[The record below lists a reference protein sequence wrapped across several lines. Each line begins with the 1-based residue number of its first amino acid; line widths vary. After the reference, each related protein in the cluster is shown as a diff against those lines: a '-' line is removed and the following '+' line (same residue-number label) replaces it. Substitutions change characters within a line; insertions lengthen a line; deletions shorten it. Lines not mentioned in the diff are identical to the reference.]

1 MIFDRLALAGS
12 FLGVVALFEFAWLV
26 ARRYPTSWAI
36 PVVYGLGVTWAAGC
50 TALFTIQAIRQPTV
64 GGVLLAVAWLVAL
77 ALLALLATVATRF
90 MLMRR
95 NLAARQMV
103 PFTALLGPV
112 DRPSDDGRML
122 LAGDWQVQEGG
133 GAPLFTVEPG
143 RRSPTKEELIGV
155 VQRVWLADG
164 SLMAAGLV
172 MAGARL
178 AGLKPEMAITP
189 RHPDGPHDP
198 SHMLAGWPMQF
209 EPGAD
214 GQLLCVFPA
223 GVVTSVLMGPQPAFP
238 HVWLAVD
245 PEVS

>member
-1 MIFDRLALAGS
+1 MIFDRLALAGA
-12 FLGVVALFEFAWLV
+12 FVGIVALFEAGRWV

-36 PVVYGLGVTWAAGC
+36 PVVYGLGVAWAVAC
-50 TALFTIQAIRQPTV
+50 TALFVIPAIRQPTV
-64 GGVLLAVAWLVAL
+64 WNVLLVVGWLNAL
-77 ALLALLATVATRF
+77 ALLGLVAILAIWF

-95 NLAARQMV
+95 NLAARRLV

-112 DRPSDDGRML
+112 DSPSDDGRML
-122 LAGDWQVQEGG
+122 LAGDWQVPERG

-172 MAGARL
+172 MVGARL

-189 RHPDGPHDP
+189 RHHDGPHDP
-198 SHMLAGWPMQF
+198 SHILAGWPMSF
-209 EPGAD
+209 EPDDG

-223 GVVTSVLMGPQPAFP
+223 GVVTSVRMGPQPAFP
-238 HVWLAVD
+238 DVWLAVD

>member
-1 MIFDRLALAGS
+1 MIFDRFALAGA
-12 FLGVVALFEFAWLV
+12 FLGIVALFEAGRWV

-36 PVVYGLGVTWAAGC
+36 PVVYGLGVTWAVAG
-50 TALFTIQAIRQPTV
+50 TALFAIPAMRQPTV
-64 GGVLLAVAWLVAL
+64 WNVLIVVGWLNAL
-77 ALLALLATVATRF
+77 ALLGLVATVATRF

-95 NLAARQMV
+95 NLAARQLV

-122 LAGDWQVQEGG
+122 LAGDWQVQERG
-133 GAPLFTVEPG
+133 GAPLFTVEPR

-189 RHPDGPHDP
+189 RQHDGPHDP
-198 SHMLAGWPMQF
+198 SHMLAGWPMSF

-214 GQLLCVFPA
+214 GQLLCVFPP
-223 GVVTSVLMGPQPAFP
+223 GTVTSVRMGPQPAFP

>member
-1 MIFDRLALAGS
+1 MIFDRLALAGA
-12 FLGVVALFEFAWLV
+12 FFGVVALFEFAWLV

-112 DRPSDDGRML
+112 DKPSDDGRML
-122 LAGDWQVQEGG
+122 LAGEWHVPERG
-133 GAPLFTVEPG
+133 GAPLFTVEPK
-143 RRSPTKEELIGV
+143 RRSPTKQHLIGV
-155 VQRVWLADG
+155 VQRVWLADK

-178 AGLKPEMAITP
+178 DGLQPEMVVEP
-189 RHPDGPHDP
+189 RLDEAAQT
-198 SHMLAGWPMQF
+198 LAGWPMTF
-209 EPGAD
+209 EHDDG
-214 GQLLCVFPA
+214 GQLLCVFPP
-223 GVVTSVLMGPQPAFP
+223 GVVTSVRMGPQPAFP
-238 HVWLAVD
+238 DVWLRVD
-245 PEVS
+245 REMS